1 MNKIIHSMVVAAAMT
16 VGANSALAEASFP
29 SKPITIVV
37 PFSAG
42 GPADHIAR
50 YVAKAYAEKWNV
62 DVVVENKLGAGGMIG
77 AAEVARSKP
86 DGYTLVEL
94 VTGHTIM
101 PGMQANM
108 PYKMPDAFAGVTVL
122 NYAPKVVVTHAASGV
137 TSFKDLLA
145 KVRKDPGKYAS
156 YGTSGVGSLAH
167 LAMEQV
173 NKLERVRF
181 VHIPYK
187 GGAATQT
194 DLVAGRLSFGVLDL
208 GSVLPFVESGK
219 LRVLA
224 VTSEQRSPIFPDVPT
239 VEEVVPGFEATEWFG
254 LAAPAG
260 TPLDIR
266 VKLQEVAKEALKKGA
281 ATDYYIKKLGWE
293 LPVSTPQE
301 TDEWMAEQTGKWAK
315 LTKELG
321 LKID

>member
-1 MNKIIHSMVVAAAMT
+1 MNKIINSMAAAAAMA
-16 VGANSALAEASFP
+16 VCANTALAEASFP
-29 SKPITIVV
+29 NRPITIVV

-50 YVAKAYAEKWNV
+50 YVARAYTEKWNV
-62 DVVVENKLGAGGMIG
+62 EVVVENKLGAGGSIG

-101 PGMQANM
+101 PGMLKSM

-122 NYAPKVVVTHAASGV
+122 NYAPKVVVTNAASDV

-145 KVRKDPGKYAS
+145 KVRQNPGKYAN

-173 NKLERVRF
+173 NQLERVRL

-224 VTSEQRSPIFPDVPT
+224 VTSGQRSPIFPDVPT
-239 VEEVVPGFEATEWFG
+239 IEELVPGFEATEWFG

-266 VKLQEVAKEALKKGA
+266 VKLQEVAREALQKSA

-293 LPVSTPQE
+293 LPASTPQQM
-301 TDEWMAEQTGKWAK
+301 DELLAVQTEKWAK